1 MIRPTSMMGMQ
12 PGVKAAKSR
21 AGLKNRDRRT
31 SVHGNVWSRG
41 LALQLSTKRN
51 TDATFDRSA
60 PFLPITASIFF
71 VGAFVRASAL

>member
-1 MIRPTSMMGMQ
+1 MMGTQ
-12 PGVKAAKSR
+12 PAVKAAKSR

-60 PFLPITASIFF
+60 PFLPITLPFSSPMLSPEPQFYDNRF
-71 VGAFVRASAL
+71 